1 MRSVKILS
9 CALLLTL
16 CLLFTACSGKE
27 EYQDSLSCRE
37 LTDLAQKKVAVAGGY
52 TAYDENVLEYF
63 FKGTDL
69 PDDFSLIYSTTSADI
84 NEIGIFHAP
93 NAAGNAKRLYRQLC
107 ARGAE
112 QTEKRNRGALRQL
125 RHLHH
130 SHPGGRRRGP
140 LASAEPPETHLRDF
154 YKKIKIPP
162 QTGYISPLHF
172 PQKSI

>member
-1 MRSVKILS
+1 MRSGKILS

-93 NAAGNAKRLYRQLC
+93 NADDAKELCTICEDYLTEMQETQSAFIASYAPEELNKLKNATVVRYGNYVIYTILTPADGEEVLSL
-107 ARGAE
+107 
-112 QTEKRNRGALRQL
+112 
-125 RHLHH
+125 
-130 SHPGGRRRGP
+130 
-140 LASAEPPETHLRDF
+140 LRDRL
-154 YKKIKIPP
+154 KR
-162 QTGYISPLHF
+162 T
-172 PQKSI
+172 